1 MPALYFHYL
10 IFIAALRSR
19 HFASFTDEET
29 EILRSGIVFSKVCD
43 RLVSKSPQAGTK
55 DSRAHFLF
63 TAKVVEL
70 MHFPLFLFM
79 KPCLGS
85 RVWVPSLCEVHWKL
99 GAAEAGLGHGI
110 QASALL
116 ARLGPGQ
123 GNDCGEKPAG
133 GRNGLIEGGH
143 EREGS
148 RVLLTSDWSPRAEAE
163 LSLRLTGGRAPF
175 KNHIERWTF
184 LSSAQ

>member
-63 TAKVVEL
+63 TAKWL
-70 MHFPLFLFM
+70 N
-79 KPCLGS
+79 
-85 RVWVPSLCEVHWKL
+85 LC
-99 GAAEAGLGHGI
+99 I
-110 QASALL
+110 
-116 ARLGPGQ
+116 
-123 GNDCGEKPAG
+123 
-133 GRNGLIEGGH
+133 
-143 EREGS
+143 
-148 RVLLTSDWSPRAEAE
+148 SPY
-163 LSLRLTGGRAPF
+163 SF
-175 KNHIERWTF
+175 
-184 LSSAQ
+184 S